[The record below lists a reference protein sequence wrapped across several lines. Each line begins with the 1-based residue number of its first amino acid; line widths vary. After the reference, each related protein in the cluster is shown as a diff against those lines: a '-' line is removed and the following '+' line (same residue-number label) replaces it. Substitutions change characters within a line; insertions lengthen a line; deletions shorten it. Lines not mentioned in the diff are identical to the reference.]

1 LKWGIGISPAWSR
14 IKESVVANKP
24 SDSEIHAMRIRKL
37 NQDMEDAE
45 RLNISHRFMHMSALF
60 PNSRDEHVARHG
72 ELFTG
77 AEMLEWWARNDNDV
91 GCRCAA
97 VMVLTDE
104 AGNPRSLAII
114 SRAKS
119 KLENYQNRAK

>member
-1 LKWGIGISPAWSR
+1 MS
-14 IKESVVANKP
+14 NKP

-37 NQDMEDAE
+37 NQDIADAK
-45 RLNISHRFMHMSALF
+45 RMDISHRFMHMSALAQ
-60 PNSRDEHVARHG
+60 NSRDEHVARHG

-77 AEMLEWWARNDNDV
+77 PEMLEWWGLNDNGA

-104 AGNPRSLAII
+104 AGNPLTPSLIA
-114 SRAKS
+114 RAKS
-119 KLENYQNRAK
+119 KLESYKNRLI

>member
-1 LKWGIGISPAWSR
+1 MANNPA
-14 IKESVVANKP
+14 
-24 SDSEIHAMRIRKL
+24 DSELHAMRVRKL
-37 NQDMEDAE
+37 NQDIADAK
-45 RLNISHRFMHMSALF
+45 RMDISHRFMHMSALA
-60 PNSRDEHVARHG
+60 PNSRGDHVARHG

-77 AEMLEWWARNDNDV
+77 PEMLEWWGLNDNDV

-104 AGNPRSLAII
+104 AGKPRAPMLI

-119 KLENYQNRAK
+119 KLDSYQNRDK

>member
-1 LKWGIGISPAWSR
+1 MANNPA
-14 IKESVVANKP
+14 
-24 SDSEIHAMRIRKL
+24 DSELHAMRIRKL
-37 NQDMEDAE
+37 NQDIADAK
-45 RLNISHRFMHMSALF
+45 RLDISHRFMHISALA

-77 AEMLEWWARNDNDV
+77 PEMLEWWGLNDNDV

-97 VMVLTDE
+97 IMVLTDE
-104 AGNPRSLAII
+104 AGNPRTPVLI

-119 KLENYQNRAK
+119 KLESHKNRAK